1 MAIVRV
7 CKVLTQLT
15 LSLSILSYLILTIHP
30 QYDVIKLTYMNMKGF
45 EVYSKA
51 LVPPVPRAPA
61 PAPTSTPS
69 LVPAVAPASVPLSIP
84 ASVFDTDP
92 VPVHLCSGSAID
104 QAVRSSDVTL
114 LCGDDDWEIVTKKDA
129 GELDNQGVEE
139 KKSSDEHMGDL
150 KDKTRIGVEGEAERE
165 GEAEGLSVVEI
176 DLIEQIEA
184 MFRVK
189 TGREGTAVEKKE
201 WLRSIREVSESRES
215 DDVTQA

>member
-1 MAIVRV
+1 M
-7 CKVLTQLT
+7 CKVLTQFT
-15 LSLSILSYLILTIHP
+15 LSLSILSFLMLTTHP
-30 QYDVIKLTYMNMKGF
+30 KYDVVKLTCMDMKGF

-61 PAPTSTPS
+61 PTTTPS
-69 LVPAVAPASVPLSIP
+69 LVPAVTPVSVPLSIP

-92 VPVHLCSGSAID
+92 IHLCSGSVMD

-139 KKSSDEHMGDL
+139 KKNSDDDVKDL
-150 KDKTRIGVEGEAERE
+150 KIKTGVEGGGE
-165 GEAEGLSVVEI
+165 GEVDGLSVVEI

-201 WLRSIREVSESRES
+201 WLRSIREVSESKES

>member
-1 MAIVRV
+1 MQSTYPIGIITIYL
-7 CKVLTQLT
+7 CYLT
-15 LSLSILSYLILTIHP
+15 LTIHP
-30 QYDVIKLTYMNMKGF
+30 YRDTITLNNMKGF

-61 PAPTSTPS
+61 PAPT
-69 LVPAVAPASVPLSIP
+69 LVPAVTPVSVPLSIP

-92 VPVHLCSGSAID
+92 VHLCSVID
-104 QAVRSSDVTL
+104 PAVRSSDVTA
-114 LCGDDDWEIVTKKDA
+114 LCGDDDWEIVSKRDA
-129 GELDNQGVEE
+129 GELDCQGVEE
-139 KKSSDEHMGDL
+139 KKSSDEHVREEKT
-150 KDKTRIGVEGEAERE
+150 KDMAKTGVEVEGEGEA
-165 GEAEGLSVVEI
+165 EAEGLSVVEI

-201 WLRSIREVSESRES
+201 WLRSIREVSELKES

>member
-1 MAIVRV
+1 
-7 CKVLTQLT
+7 
-15 LSLSILSYLILTIHP
+15 
-30 QYDVIKLTYMNMKGF
+30 MKGF

-61 PAPTSTPS
+61 PASTPT
-69 LVPAVAPASVPLSIP
+69 LVPAVTPVSVPLSIP

-92 VPVHLCSGSAID
+92 AHLCSGSVMD
-104 QAVRSSDVTL
+104 QAVRSSDVTA

-129 GELDNQGVEE
+129 GELDCQGVEE
-139 KKSSDEHMGDL
+139 KKSSDEHVREE
-150 KDKTRIGVEGEAERE
+150 KTKTSVEAE

-201 WLRSIREVSESRES
+201 WLRSIREVSELKES
-215 DDVTQA
+215 DDITQA